1 MYKEKENKMDFYDIK
16 NSVFKSPVTKIVLV
30 GIGVL
35 ALIGI
40 SGYIFKVVNF
50 SVRNYNQLRNTITSK

>member
-35 ALIGI
+35 ALIGV